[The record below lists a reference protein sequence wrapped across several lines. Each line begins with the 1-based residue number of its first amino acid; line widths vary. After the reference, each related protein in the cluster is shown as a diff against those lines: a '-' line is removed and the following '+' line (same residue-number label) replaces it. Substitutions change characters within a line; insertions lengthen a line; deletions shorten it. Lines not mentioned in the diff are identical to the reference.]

1 MSQKFTY
8 ADLEYLESMSLGN
21 EMIAEMIDL
30 FVQQVP
36 EFTEGLTSLLASGD
50 YPALGALAHK
60 AKSSAAAMGM
70 NSTAADLKT
79 LELTAKAGEEK
90 ENYPVLIQRFIDQ
103 VTVTVEELSSYA
115 NTIR

>member
-36 EFTEGLTSLLASGD
+36 EFTEGLTSLLANGD

-79 LELTAKAGEEK
+79 LELTAKAGEEID
-90 ENYPVLIQRFIDQ
+90 NYPVLIQRFIDQ
-103 VTVTVEELSSYA
+103 VTLTVEELKTYA